1 MNLLEE
7 TIIAIKMYGHTID
20 DISFI
25 GSADGEYSCTWEE
38 FAELANSEYDDGLW
52 QQDVAI
58 DLIIQFSDDGRLY
71 RIENDGSEEWEY
83 AGPFRVAEEPK
94 PIRNLFGVY
103 DTLDDLNEINPAS
116 GSK

>member
-20 DISFI
+20 DIIFI

-38 FAELANSEYDDGLW
+38 FAELANTEYDDGFGE
-52 QQDVAI
+52 QRVAT

-71 RIENDGSEEWEY
+71 RVEYDGSEEWEY
-83 AGPFRVAEEPK
+83 AGPLRVADEPK
-94 PIRNLFGVY
+94 PIRNLFGAY
-103 DTLDDLNEINPAS
+103 DTLDDLNQNS
-116 GSK
+116 S